1 MTKNII
7 VTDENGKVIG
17 TTYPKRAAG
26 LVKNGR
32 AEYVSDCEIRL
43 ISAHAPTAEIK
54 TEEQQMSKIIEFDA
68 RKFAFD
74 KSCRSNSG
82 LRTFMT
88 LSLGTAEVWEI
99 GDHDRHRS
107 QIISRMKLQ
116 KFTDYTFRF
125 AMVGG
130 HNENGDEVSLVN
142 IFPENRWDDRLTFA
156 LDKNRYEPVI
166 SKRDKTGLLRVFEL
180 PFNSGS
186 TEDWC
191 IVITQEKAPAKFTA
205 PLPIEA
211 YAGLEN
217 MTYQQWLN
225 ENGKK
230 RGFFSRDTSSKD
242 SGFIFRDPFAGGS
255 PFRKLIDMA
264 KQGADVDS
272 IIEKARKG
280 FDIENLIDQVKQG
293 IDPDGELFGGDKSA
307 PDYVDNGSDNAGGF
321 TTGSNGM
328 NVNCTDLNIN
338 ESEFA
343 EKLLQIGSGCTFR
356 MTDVNIGPCGDRSC
370 MMIGSPTS
378 GSTLCFEDVT
388 MTSYALSMIMAK
400 VGGGCV
406 VTFTDV
412 TITADGVDSMIDA
425 DNDASGIK
433 FVLNDV
439 TLPKQALD
447 LIYSKIKTGS
457 TITAN
462 DISATF
468 TAPEAEKAERSEKTE
483 KTEKTAQ
490 PEKEEPRGG
499 YFFKDMLKS
508 TFENAAESFNTFGE
522 MMRKAE
528 NDISSA
534 IGDLVNDKSEAS
546 KAEDAPKPA
555 ETKDGSTEA
564 TNENETAE
572 ADTDGEEE

>member
-1 MTKNII
+1 MIKNII

-17 TTYPKRAAG
+17 TTYPKRAVG

-82 LRTFMT
+82 LRTFIT

-116 KFTDYTFRF
+116 RFTDYTFRF

-142 IFPENRWDDRLTFA
+142 IFPENRWDDRLTYA
-156 LDKNRYEPVI
+156 LDKDRYEPVI

-180 PFNSGS
+180 PFNSGNA
-186 TEDWC
+186 EDWC

-205 PLPIEA
+205 PLPLDA

-217 MTYQQWLN
+217 MTYRQWIN

-230 RGFFSRDTSSKD
+230 RSFFNREPNKD

-272 IIEKARKG
+272 IIEKARRG
-280 FDIENLIDQVKQG
+280 FDLESLIEQVKQG
-293 IDPDGELFGGDKSA
+293 IDPDGDLFGGDKSA
-307 PDYVDNGSDNAGGF
+307 PDYVDNGSDSAGGF
-321 TTGSNGM
+321 TTGSDGM
-328 NVNCTDLNIN
+328 NILCKDLNIN

-356 MTDVNIGPCGDRSC
+356 MNDTNIGPCGDRSC

-378 GSTLCFEDVT
+378 GSVLCFEDMT

-400 VGGGCV
+400 VGGGCT
-406 VTFTDV
+406 VTFRDV
-412 TITADGVDSMIDA
+412 IVTADGVGSMIDA

-462 DISATF
+462 NISTTF
-468 TAPEAEKAERSEKTE
+468 TEPETEQVKPESEKNV
-483 KTEKTAQ
+483 Q
-490 PEKEEPRGG
+490 QGKEEARGG

-528 NDISSA
+528 NDISNV
-534 IGDLVNDKSEAS
+534 IGDIVNDKNGSGDVPDKKEN
-546 KAEDAPKPA
+546 AEP
-555 ETKDGSTEA
+555 ETDDSV
-564 TNENETAE
+564 
-572 ADTDGEEE
+572 DTDGEE

>member
-1 MTKNII
+1 MIKNII
-7 VTDENGKVIG
+7 VTDENGNVIG

-82 LRTFMT
+82 LRTFIT

-130 HNENGDEVSLVN
+130 HNEDGDEVSLVN
-142 IFPENRWDDRLTFA
+142 IFPENRWDDRLTYA
-156 LDKNRYEPVI
+156 LDKNRFEPVC

-180 PFNSGS
+180 PFNTGS
-186 TEDWC
+186 AEDWC

-205 PLPIEA
+205 PLPLDA

-217 MTYQQWLN
+217 MTYQQWQN
-225 ENGKK
+225 ENVKK
-230 RGFFSRDTSSKD
+230 RGFFSREPSKD

-264 KQGADVDS
+264 KQGADVDG

-280 FDIENLIDQVKQG
+280 FDLESLIDQVKQG
-293 IDPDGELFGGDKSA
+293 IDPDGELFGTEKSA
-307 PDYVDNGSDNAGGF
+307 PDYVDNGGDNASGF
-321 TTGSNGM
+321 TTGSDGM
-328 NVNCTDLNIN
+328 NITCKDLDIN

-356 MTDVNIGPCGDRSC
+356 MKAVNIGPCSDRSC

-378 GSTLCFEDVT
+378 GSVLCFEDMT

-400 VGGGCV
+400 VGGGCT
-406 VTFTDV
+406 VTFRDV
-412 TITADGVDSMIDA
+412 TVTADGVESMIDA

-468 TAPEAEKAERSEKTE
+468 TAPEAEKNVQSEKTV
-483 KTEKTAQ
+483 Q
-490 PEKEEPRGG
+490 PEKKEERSG

-528 NDISSA
+528 NDISDA
-534 IGDLVNDKSEAS
+534 IGDLVKDKPEAA
-546 KAEDAPKPA
+546 KPDEKEDTPEPQ
-555 ETKDGSTEA
+555 TDSSDDSSTE
-564 TNENETAE
+564 
-572 ADTDGEEE
+572 TDGEE

>member
-1 MTKNII
+1 
-7 VTDENGKVIG
+7 
-17 TTYPKRAAG
+17 
-26 LVKNGR
+26 
-32 AEYVSDCEIRL
+32 
-43 ISAHAPTAEIK
+43 
-54 TEEQQMSKIIEFDA
+54 MSKIIEFDA

-225 ENGKK
+225 ENSKK

-293 IDPDGELFGGDKSA
+293 IDPDGELFGGDRST
-307 PDYVDNGSDNAGGF
+307 PDYVDNGSDSAGGF
-321 TTGSNGM
+321 TTGSDGM
-328 NVNCTDLNIN
+328 NILCKDLNIN

-356 MTDVNIGPCGDRSC
+356 MNDTNIGPCGDRSC

-378 GSTLCFEDVT
+378 GSVLCFEDMT

-400 VGGGCV
+400 VGGGCT
-406 VTFTDV
+406 VTFRDV
-412 TITADGVDSMIDA
+412 IVTADGVGSMIDA

-462 DISATF
+462 NISTIF
-468 TAPEAEKAERSEKTE
+468 TEPETEQVKPESEKNV
-483 KTEKTAQ
+483 Q
-490 PEKEEPRGG
+490 QGKEEARGG

-528 NDISSA
+528 NDISNV
-534 IGDLVNDKSEAS
+534 IGDIVNDKNGSG
-546 KAEDAPKPA
+546 DAPDKKENA
-555 ETKDGSTEA
+555 EP
-564 TNENETAE
+564 ETDDSV
-572 ADTDGEEE
+572 DTDGEE